1 MRWAGMRDASDSGR
15 RKREPDPRVT
25 HHTMRDTTIPAL
37 ARGGGAVYAPSQGWL
52 YHRGGR
58 RA

>member
-1 MRWAGMRDASDSGR
+1 
-15 RKREPDPRVT
+15 
-25 HHTMRDTTIPAL
+25 MRDTTIPAL